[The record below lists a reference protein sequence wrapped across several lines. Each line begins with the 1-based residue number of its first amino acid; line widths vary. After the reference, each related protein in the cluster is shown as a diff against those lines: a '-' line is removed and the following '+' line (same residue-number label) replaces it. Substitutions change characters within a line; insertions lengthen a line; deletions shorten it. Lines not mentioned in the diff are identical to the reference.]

1 PMLLEKSIARRHAR
15 GLDTARQEKQLQS
28 VLAGLQRVPM
38 LRLLQTMQ
46 WTLQSNLRG
55 RSFTVIYISA
65 VMLAMVL
72 AALQVYGSMKFS
84 LF

>member
-1 PMLLEKSIARRHAR
+1 M
-15 GLDTARQEKQLQS
+15 
-28 VLAGLQRVPM
+28 LAGLQRVPM
-38 LRLLQTMQ
+38 LRLLQSWQ

-72 AALQVYGSMKFS
+72 AALQVTAR
-84 LF
+84 